1 MKFRLKAFG
10 WHLLGSACFMA
21 LVLSV
26 LYLGWNRWPG
36 WYLAGA
42 TGIALMMLGFDVV
55 LGPLLTFVIANPG
68 KPRRQL
74 ARDIGII
81 VCVQII
87 AAGYGASTLWNGR
100 VLYYVFSQR
109 FLEIVQASDL
119 DPEQVAL
126 GKKIDPQF
134 APHWYSLPRWIY
146 APLPKDDKTRGEIVT
161 SAITGGNDVTQMP
174 RYYQSWEMALPALR
188 RDLRVVDKMTE
199 FSVKEKNRLKER
211 MQERN
216 LDPQQPIAIPMMG
229 KVRPLLAVIDPKTV
243 RITALLRA
251 D

>member
-10 WHLLGSACFMA
+10 LHLLGSACFMA
-21 LVLSV
+21 LVLGV
-26 LYLGWNRWPG
+26 LYLGWYRWPG

-42 TGIALMMLGFDVV
+42 STIVLMMLGFDVA
-55 LGPLLTFVIANPG
+55 LGPALTFVIANPS
-68 KPRRQL
+68 KPRREL

-87 AAGYGASTLWNGR
+87 AAGYGATTLWNGR

-119 DPEQVAL
+119 DAEQVAL
-126 GKKIDPQF
+126 GKKLDPEF

-146 APLPKDDKTRGEIVT
+146 APLPQDDRLRDKIVT
-161 SAITGGNDVTQMP
+161 SAITGGNDVIQMP
-174 RYYQSWEMALPALR
+174 SYYKPWGMALPELR
-188 RDLRVVDKMTE
+188 RELRVLDKMTE
-199 FSVKEKNRLKER
+199 FSLKEKKTLKER
-211 MQERN
+211 MKDRN
-216 LDPQQPIAIPMMG
+216 LDPDQPIAMPMMG
-229 KVRPLLAVIDPKTV
+229 RVRPLLAVIDPKTV
-243 RITALLRA
+243 RITALIRA

>member
-10 WHLLGSACFMA
+10 FHLLGSACFMA
-21 LVLSV
+21 LVLGAF
-26 LYLGWNRWPG
+26 YLGWYRWPG

-42 TGIALMMLGFDVV
+42 STIAAMMFGFDVV

-68 KPRRQL
+68 KERREL

-87 AAGYGASTLWNGR
+87 AAGYGATTLWNGR
-100 VLYYVFSQR
+100 VLYYVFSQKY
-109 FLEIVQASDL
+109 LEIVQASDL
-119 DPEQVAL
+119 DAEQVAL
-126 GKKIDPQF
+126 GKKLDPEL

-146 APLPKDDKTRGEIVT
+146 APLPQDEKLQQQIVT
-161 SAITGGNDVTQMP
+161 GAITGGNDVTQMP
-174 RYYQSWEMALPALR
+174 RYYKPWEVGLPELR
-188 RDLRVVDKMTE
+188 RELRTLDKMGE
-199 FSVKEKNRLKER
+199 FSLKEKTTLKER
-211 MQERN
+211 MKERN
-216 LDPQQPIAIPMMG
+216 LDPDRPIAIPVMG
-229 KVRPLLAVIDPKTV
+229 RQRLLAVLDPVSV